1 MLAASHHHRLVLELI
16 PSHSL
21 FRWLV
26 WIRRSRGNGWVLL
39 QRSGVLPE
47 HWTNGMLGF
56 PPTEENQHEEEQIY
70 R

>member
-1 MLAASHHHRLVLELI
+1 MDSLSQGRGPDGAVLGRPGFGLRVGE
-16 PSHSL
+16 
-21 FRWLV
+21 
-26 WIRRSRGNGWVLL
+26 
-39 QRSGVLPE
+39 SGVLPE

>member
-1 MLAASHHHRLVLELI
+1 MNNRQAFTFMERGNGSFCGTYFLQRNA
-16 PSHSL
+16 SL
-21 FRWLV
+21 FRV
-26 WIRRSRGNGWVLL
+26 
-39 QRSGVLPE
+39 GVTPK